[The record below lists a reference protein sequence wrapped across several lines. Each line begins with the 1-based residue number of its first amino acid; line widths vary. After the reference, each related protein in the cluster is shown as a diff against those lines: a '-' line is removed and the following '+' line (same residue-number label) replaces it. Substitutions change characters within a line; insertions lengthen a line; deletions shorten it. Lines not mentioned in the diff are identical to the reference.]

1 MDDTVLIA
9 GTQDTLSTLLHLLQH
24 LAARIG
30 FLLNG
35 PTCQLLCIH
44 SNLPISFSTKADPYT
59 VCDCPFCAP
68 FFHSTPDPDSLALPL
83 RPLSCAKYLG
93 SLNTPT
99 SSSVPDV
106 SYRCSQASSAFKT
119 LDPFFRHPLVSPK
132 FKLRV
137 YSQIV
142 QSILLHGS
150 ESHMYSPAHIA
161 RIDSLHYKARRQ
173 IFQVKSPYY
182 HRVLQPSDSPCS
194 STYLLS
200 LSYPVLPSCI
210 PSSMRISDSRI
221 KLLGHILRH
230 PSSSESLIC
239 FNQSY
244 SLRTISSPFRR
255 GAPRAHWPELVLAEA
270 SHRAYLLHQAPPTLG
285 DFQHSF
291 FQHFTIVELKHFS
304 STSLKQWYSTRYI
317 HLLLPIAEDRD
328 RWKLLL
334 PKVK

>member
-1 MDDTVLIA
+1 MVL
-9 GTQDTLSTLLHLLQH
+9 TYLHF
-24 LAARIG
+24 RILE
-30 FLLNG
+30 FPL
-35 PTCQLLCIH
+35 IH
-44 SNLPISFSTKADPYT
+44 SNLSISFSTKTDPYT

-68 FFHSTPDPDSLALPL
+68 FFQSTPNPDSLASPLP
-83 RPLSCAKYLG
+83 PLSSAKYLG
-93 SLNTPT
+93 SFVTPT

-150 ESHMYSPAHIA
+150 ESQIYSPAH
-161 RIDSLHYKARRQ
+161 YKALRQ

-239 FNQSY
+239 FDQSY
-244 SLRTISSPFRR
+244 SLRTISSSFRR
-255 GAPRAHWPELVLAEA
+255 GTPRAQRPELVLA
-270 SHRAYLLHQAPPTLG
+270 LG

-291 FQHFTIVELKHFS
+291 YQHFTIVELKHFS
-304 STSLKQWYSTRYI
+304 STSMKQWYNTR
-317 HLLLPIAEDRD
+317 R
-328 RWKLLL
+328 
-334 PKVK
+334 